1 LQARAFPRYGGS
13 KAGAGQESVVT
24 SDPGPPADLHLPTRR
39 GLPNE
44 VAYLREA
51 YPRADWQGHANY
63 GELAGFWLHMHDSL
77 RGQGGQLKQATD
89 AFGQGRWPAG
99 ADFPSVFVPRFNQF
113 LGHLNGHH
121 QIEDSAYF
129 PKFRALDPRMVAGFA
144 ILEAD
149 HGLIHEQIVAS
160 VDAARTLLQALAQ
173 GGDAQRY
180 AVDAYSGVTD
190 RLLDL
195 LGRHLADEEDLVIPG
210 MLEHG
215 ERSLG

>member
-1 LQARAFPRYGGS
+1 M
-13 KAGAGQESVVT
+13 T
-24 SDPGPPADLHLPTRR
+24 SDPAPPADLQLPTRR
-39 GLPNE
+39 GLPDDI
-44 VAYLREA
+44 AYLRAA
-51 YPRADWQGHANY
+51 YPRAQWQGLANY
-63 GELAGFWLHMHDSL
+63 GELADFWLRIHDSL
-77 RGQGGQLKQATD
+77 RRQGGQLKQVTD
-89 AFGQGRWPAG
+89 AFGQGKWPAG

-113 LGHLNGHH
+113 MGHLNRHH

-129 PKFRALDPRMVAGFA
+129 PRFRALDPRMGAGFA

-149 HGLIHEQIVAS
+149 HRLIHEQIVAS

-173 GGDAQRY
+173 GGRPQQHAADT
-180 AVDAYSGVTD
+180 YSRATD

-215 ERSLG
+215 ERSLA

>member
-1 LQARAFPRYGGS
+1 MPAPGH
-13 KAGAGQESVVT
+13 ETVVT
-24 SDPGPPADLHLPTRR
+24 SDPAPPADLQLPTRR
-39 GLPNE
+39 GLPYDI
-44 VAYLREA
+44 AYLRAA
-51 YPRADWQGHANY
+51 YPRAQWQGHGNY
-63 GELAGFWLHMHDSL
+63 GELADFWLQIHDSL
-77 RGQGGQLKQATD
+77 RRQGGQLKQATD
-89 AFGQGRWPAG
+89 AFGQGQWPAG

-129 PKFRALDPRMVAGFA
+129 PRFRALDPRMGVGFA

-149 HGLIHEQIVAS
+149 HGLIHERIVAS

-173 GGDAQRY
+173 GGDAQRH
-180 AVDAYSGVTD
+180 AADAYSGATD

-215 ERSLG
+215 ERSLA

>member
-1 LQARAFPRYGGS
+1 
-13 KAGAGQESVVT
+13 VT
-24 SDPGPPADLHLPTRR
+24 SDPAAPADLQLPTRN
-39 GLPNE
+39 GLPDH
-44 VAYLREA
+44 VAYLRAA
-51 YPRADWQGHANY
+51 YPRAQWQGQANY
-63 GELAGFWLHMHDSL
+63 GELADFWLRMHDSL

-89 AFGQGRWPAG
+89 AFGQGQWPAS

-129 PKFRALDPRMVAGFA
+129 PKFRALDPRMAAGFA

-160 VDAARTLLQALAQ
+160 VDAARALLQALAQ
-173 GGDAQRY
+173 GGDAQQR
-180 AVDAYSGVTD
+180 AADVYSATTD

-215 ERSLG
+215 ERSLA